1 MIIDG
6 SAYYD
11 IEDDS
16 GAWLRVL
23 CEYGDLIILPAGRLL
38 RFTTTPKVFFKLF
51 NLNLKKFKFKF

>member
-11 IEDDS
+11 IEDGS

-38 RFTTTPKVFFKLF
+38 RFTTTPKVFFKLL
-51 NLNLKKFKFKF
+51 NLNYLNLKFKI